1 MPVKK
6 GKMKMFDDRPISES
20 EKESRRKKGLENMA
34 RFQKEM
40 AEKYPGSDTR
50 IEDLDMSIRTYRV
63 LKLAGVNK
71 VSDICTA
78 DFSDAA
84 DLLSIRVIDEIKD
97 GVFSDFLKT
106 IGNKPKD
113 DPVTKA

>member
-1 MPVKK
+1 M
-6 GKMKMFDDRPISES
+6 
-20 EKESRRKKGLENMA
+20 
-34 RFQKEM
+34 
-40 AEKYPGSDTR
+40 SDTAA
-50 IEDLDMSIRTYRV
+50 EDLDISIRAYRV
-63 LKLAGVNK
+63 LKLAGVEK